1 MAINIKKIGISIF
14 CVLMMVQVLAQT
26 NQNDSLRIKKKY
38 WSVETSVV
46 WPIYPGIYKLNFVRE
61 VWSKK
66 SFSGELGLSL
76 NIQPERFDSS
86 FGYFSEEF
94 MALFYR
100 QYFWK
105 GFHVQLE
112 TNFAYGRIKNW
123 PANGNN
129 YESYAIFHDF
139 SGGYRFEL
147 LKKHK
152 IGLTISVRA
161 GGGFTSYV
169 NASWPRSEKPYW
181 IADLLVGMKF

>member
-1 MAINIKKIGISIF
+1 MIKKISTTFIAILLLILCSYS
-14 CVLMMVQVLAQT
+14 QSNTA
-26 NQNDSLRIKKKY
+26 DSVRLKKKY
-38 WSVETSVV
+38 WSIETSVI

-66 SFSGELGLSL
+66 TFYGEVGLSL
-76 NIQPERFDSS
+76 NIQPERYDSNS
-86 FGYFSEEF
+86 GYFSEEF
-94 MALFYR
+94 MSLFYR

-123 PANGNN
+123 QTTGNN

-139 SGGYRFEL
+139 TGGYQFEL
-147 LKKHK
+147 LKKNK
-152 IGLTISVRA
+152 VGLTISLRA

-169 NASWPRSEKPYW
+169 NTSWPRSEKPYW
-181 IADLLVGMKF
+181 LADVVIGMKF